1 VSAHSQF
8 SAVWIVLII
17 TFFATLQKDLR
28 ECRGRQM
35 STPMKTGGYR
45 WHGECIFIVQML
57 MIKEDTKMKNTTY
70 TKKLAYMGAGC
81 GVVLFAVFG
90 LLPGSFLG
98 GVMGLNLAGIVFGT
112 PVGPGLLP
120 RMIVAASM
128 VIGVMVSGT
137 MFIMASTTLGWL
149 AGTVVDAIKS
159 EKKELVTV
167 EHK

>member
-1 VSAHSQF
+1 MVSALYKTDTKS
-8 SAVWIVLII
+8 
-17 TFFATLQKDLR
+17 
-28 ECRGRQM
+28 
-35 STPMKTGGYR
+35 MK
-45 WHGECIFIVQML
+45 
-57 MIKEDTKMKNTTY
+57 KEDTKMKDTNY

-98 GVMGLNLAGIVFGT
+98 GVMGLNLAGIMFGT
-112 PVGPGLLP
+112 PVGAGLLP

-128 VIGVMVSGT
+128 VVGVMVSGT

-149 AGTVVDAIKS
+149 IGTIVDAVKTGN
-159 EKKELVTV
+159 KELATI

>member
-1 VSAHSQF
+1 M
-8 SAVWIVLII
+8 
-17 TFFATLQKDLR
+17 KD
-28 ECRGRQM
+28 
-35 STPMKTGGYR
+35 T
-45 WHGECIFIVQML
+45 
-57 MIKEDTKMKNTTY
+57 NY

-98 GVMGLNLAGIVFGT
+98 GAMGLNIAGIIFGT
-112 PVGPGLLP
+112 PVGSGLLP

-128 VIGVMVSGT
+128 LAGVMVSGL

-149 AGTVVDAIKS
+149 GGTAADAIRNGN
-159 EKKELVTV
+159 KELAIA

>member
-1 VSAHSQF
+1 MHENAEGQ
-8 SAVWIVLII
+8 
-17 TFFATLQKDLR
+17 TNKNNELQLAWEVHYIGQIHKAGSLR
-28 ECRGRQM
+28 
-35 STPMKTGGYR
+35 K
-45 WHGECIFIVQML
+45 
-57 MIKEDTKMKNTTY
+57 KEDTKMKDTNY

-98 GVMGLNLAGIVFGT
+98 GVMGLNIAGIMFGT
-112 PVGPGLLP
+112 PVGAGLLP

-128 VIGVMVSGT
+128 VVGVMVSGT

-149 AGTVVDAIKS
+149 IGTIVDAIKTGN
-159 EKKELVTV
+159 KELATI

>member
-1 VSAHSQF
+1 MVSALYR
-8 SAVWIVLII
+8 AD
-17 TFFATLQKDLR
+17 TK
-28 ECRGRQM
+28 
-35 STPMKTGGYR
+35 PMK
-45 WHGECIFIVQML
+45 
-57 MIKEDTKMKNTTY
+57 KEDTKMKDTNY

-98 GVMGLNLAGIVFGT
+98 GVMGLNIAGIMFGT
-112 PVGPGLLP
+112 PVGAGLLP

-128 VIGVMVSGT
+128 VVGVMVSGT

-149 AGTVVDAIKS
+149 IGTIVDAIKTGN
-159 EKKELVTV
+159 KELATI

>member
-1 VSAHSQF
+1 MVSA
-8 SAVWIVLII
+8 L
-17 TFFATLQKDLR
+17 
-28 ECRGRQM
+28 
-35 STPMKTGGYR
+35 YR
-45 WHGECIFIVQML
+45 ADTSSGKSK
-57 MIKEDTKMKNTTY
+57 KEDTKMKDTTY

-98 GVMGLNLAGIVFGT
+98 GVMGLNIAGIMFGT
-112 PVGPGLLP
+112 PVGAGLLP

-128 VIGVMVSGT
+128 VVGVMVSGT

-149 AGTVVDAIKS
+149 IGTIVDAIKTGN
-159 EKKELVTV
+159 KELATI

>member
-1 VSAHSQF
+1 
-8 SAVWIVLII
+8 
-17 TFFATLQKDLR
+17 
-28 ECRGRQM
+28 M
-35 STPMKTGGYR
+35 M
-45 WHGECIFIVQML
+45 
-57 MIKEDTKMKNTTY
+57 KEDTKMKDTTY

-98 GVMGLNLAGIVFGT
+98 GVMGLNIAGMIFGI
-112 PVGPGLLP
+112 PVSAGLLP

-149 AGTVVDAIKS
+149 VGTVVDAIKT
-159 EKKELVTV
+159 EKKELATV

>member
-1 VSAHSQF
+1 
-8 SAVWIVLII
+8 
-17 TFFATLQKDLR
+17 
-28 ECRGRQM
+28 M
-35 STPMKTGGYR
+35 MK
-45 WHGECIFIVQML
+45 E
-57 MIKEDTKMKNTTY
+57 ETKMKDTTY

-98 GVMGLNLAGIVFGT
+98 GVMGLNIAGIMFGT
-112 PVGPGLLP
+112 PVGAGLVP

-128 VIGVMVSGT
+128 VAGVMVSGL

-149 AGTVVDAIKS
+149 SGTVADAIRIGN
-159 EKKELVTV
+159 KELAIA

>member
-1 VSAHSQF
+1 LLKCT
-8 SAVWIVLII
+8 AVQIDNAV
-17 TFFATLQKDLR
+17 
-28 ECRGRQM
+28 
-35 STPMKTGGYR
+35 KTIGYI
-45 WHGECIFIVQML
+45 WHGKCNVYGRYLKAEL
-57 MIKEDTKMKNTTY
+57 KKEDTKMKDTNY

-98 GVMGLNLAGIVFGT
+98 GVMGLNLAGIMFGT
-112 PVGPGLLP
+112 PVGAGLLP

-128 VIGVMVSGT
+128 VVGVMVSGT

-149 AGTVVDAIKS
+149 AGTIVDALKA
-159 EKKELVTV
+159 EKKELATI

>member
-1 VSAHSQF
+1 MLKCTGDAKRQ
-8 SAVWIVLII
+8 INKNNK
-17 TFFATLQKDLR
+17 LQLAWQVHYI
-28 ECRGRQM
+28 RQIQK
-35 STPMKTGGYR
+35 SMK
-45 WHGECIFIVQML
+45 
-57 MIKEDTKMKNTTY
+57 KEDTKMKDTNY

-98 GVMGLNLAGIVFGT
+98 GVMGLNIAGIMFGT
-112 PVGPGLLP
+112 PVGAGLLP

-128 VIGVMVSGT
+128 VVGVMVSGT

-149 AGTVVDAIKS
+149 IGTVVDAIKTGN
-159 EKKELVTV
+159 KELATI

>member
-1 VSAHSQF
+1 MVSALYIADTKS
-8 SAVWIVLII
+8 
-17 TFFATLQKDLR
+17 
-28 ECRGRQM
+28 
-35 STPMKTGGYR
+35 MK
-45 WHGECIFIVQML
+45 
-57 MIKEDTKMKNTTY
+57 KEDTKMKDTNY

-98 GVMGLNLAGIVFGT
+98 GVMGLNIAGIMFGT
-112 PVGPGLLP
+112 PVGAGLLP

-128 VIGVMVSGT
+128 VVGVMVSGT

-149 AGTVVDAIKS
+149 IGTIVDAIKTGN
-159 EKKELVTV
+159 KELATI